1 MMMPNDVEVSVVV
14 AVRNGASTVGAA
26 VESIL
31 RVRYPPSAM
40 EIIVVDNASTDDT
53 RRVLASMGDR
63 IRVLHESR
71 RGAAAARNRGVRE
84 ARGRA
89 IAFIDA
95 DAVVEPEWLA
105 AILSPL
111 AEPSVGVVGGKILST
126 EPCNRIERFG
136 ERIHDQKSA
145 IEQATHPYVLTGNWA
160 SRRAV
165 LLEVGLFD
173 ESLLRGQDVDLAWR
187 IRDAGYRFH
196 YEPSAIVRHRNER
209 TIAGLMHEGFV
220 HGRNNARLLRKRGQ
234 PRLSSRVRLMRALRR
249 LVRHEDPIEG
259 VLWLLFDVGKIAGQ
273 VAGLFRADELPRV
286 RGNGRAT

>member
-1 MMMPNDVEVSVVV
+1 MMMPNGVEVSVIV

-53 RRVLASMGDR
+53 LRVLGAMGDR

-84 ARGRA
+84 ACGRA

-105 AILSPL
+105 AILPPL
-111 AEPSVGVVGGKILST
+111 ADPSVGVVGGRILST

-145 IEQATHPYVLTGNWA
+145 IEQPTRPYVLTGNWA
-160 SRRAV
+160 SRREV
-165 LLEVGLFD
+165 LLKVGLFD

-209 TIAGLMHEGFV
+209 TIVGLMHEGFV
-220 HGRNNARLLRKRGQ
+220 HGRNNARLLRKTGQ
-234 PRLSSRVRLMRALRR
+234 PRFRSRVRLMRAFRR
-249 LVRHEDPIEG
+249 LVSHEDPIEG
-259 VLWLLFDVGKIAGQ
+259 ALWLLFDLGKVAGQ
-273 VAGLFRADELPRV
+273 VASLFRADESPRM
-286 RGNGRAT
+286 RGHGRAT